1 MSAFQTV
8 IFRATY
14 VLIIKDCRGRWADTS
29 GTRCELIIG
38 ILDRLLVKAIV
49 L

>member
-1 MSAFQTV
+1 MSAFLSL
-8 IFRATY
+8 IFMATY
-14 VLIIKDCRGRWADTS
+14 VLIIRACRGRWADTS

-38 ILDRLLVKAIV
+38 ILDRPLVKAIV